1 LGFAGRAILHLG
13 GAGAAQRGSEPV
25 VVAGSYELVSTGG
38 TFTGWTV
45 VGAAGNI
52 AIIGGT
58 FERLGCTF
66 PAAGGSQWLCA
77 R

>member
-1 LGFAGRAILHLG
+1 
-13 GAGAAQRGSEPV
+13 
-25 VVAGSYELVSTGG
+25 VVAGSYELVSTGD